1 MAAPSWLGPAAAWII
16 ALLCFVAGL
25 LGVWLPLVP
34 GLPLMALGAT
44 LFKVLQPD
52 RLSWI
57 TVGLFVLGAIL
68 GQAMELLASSW
79 AARRAGA
86 GKAGARGALLGAL
99 IGLFFGLP
107 GVLLGPPI
115 GALVGEWLV
124 RRQPFKQ
131 AAKAAGGAVLGL
143 FAGAF
148 GKSLLGWGLVL
159 VFLFDALWIHA
170 R

>member
-1 MAAPSWLGPAAAWII
+1 MHAFGPAFAWTI
-16 ALLCFVAGL
+16 ALLCFTLGL

-44 LFKVLQPD
+44 VFKVLQPE

-57 TVGLFVLGAIL
+57 TVILFILGAIL
-68 GQAMELLASSW
+68 GQVMEVMASGW
-79 AARRAGA
+79 AAKKAGA

-99 IGLFFGLP
+99 VGLFFGLP

-115 GALVGEWLV
+115 GALLGEWLV
-124 RRQPFKQ
+124 RRQPFKH
-131 AAKAAGGAVLGL
+131 AAKAATGAVIGL
-143 FAGAF
+143 FAGAL
-148 GKSLLGWGLVL
+148 GKFILGWGLVVIFL
-159 VFLFDALWIHA
+159 VDAIWIHG

>member
-1 MAAPSWLGPAAAWII
+1 MHAAAPWIAWIA
-16 ALLCFVAGL
+16 ALLCFTVGL

-68 GQAMELLASSW
+68 GQIMELMASGW
-79 AARRAGA
+79 AAKKAGA
-86 GKAGARGALLGAL
+86 GKAGARGALIGAL
-99 IGLFFGLP
+99 VGLFFGLP
-107 GVLLGPPI
+107 GVLLGPPL
-115 GALVGEWLV
+115 GALLGEWII
-124 RRQPFKQ
+124 RKQPFKR
-131 AAKAAGGAVLGL
+131 ALKAAAGAVIGL
-143 FAGAF
+143 FAGAL
-148 GKSLLGWGLVL
+148 GKFLMGWGLVL
-159 VFLFDALWIHA
+159 IFLVDAIWIHG

>member
-1 MAAPSWLGPAAAWII
+1 MQAVAPALAWIL
-16 ALLCFVAGL
+16 ALLCFTAGL

-57 TVGLFVLGAIL
+57 TVAVFVLGAIL
-68 GQAMELLASSW
+68 GQVMELMASGW
-79 AARRAGA
+79 AAKKAGA
-86 GKAGARGALLGAL
+86 GKAGSRGAIIGAL
-99 IGLFFGLP
+99 VGLFFGLP

-115 GALVGEWLV
+115 GALLGEWLV
-124 RRQPFKQ
+124 RRQPFKR
-131 AAKAAGGAVLGL
+131 AAKAAMGAVIGL

-148 GKSLLGWGLVL
+148 GKFLLGWGLVMIL
-159 VFLFDALWIHA
+159 LMDVFWIHG

>member
-1 MAAPSWLGPAAAWII
+1 MHAAAPWIAWIA
-16 ALLCFVAGL
+16 ALLCFTLGL

-68 GQAMELLASSW
+68 GQIMELMASGW
-79 AARRAGA
+79 AAKKAGA
-86 GKAGARGALLGAL
+86 GKAGARGALIGAL
-99 IGLFFGLP
+99 VGLFFGLP
-107 GVLLGPPI
+107 GVLLGPPL
-115 GALVGEWLV
+115 GALLGEWII
-124 RRQPFKQ
+124 RKQPFKR
-131 AAKAAGGAVLGL
+131 AAKAAAGAVIGL
-143 FAGAF
+143 FAGAL
-148 GKSLLGWGLVL
+148 GKFLMGWGLVL
-159 VFLFDALWIHA
+159 IFLVDAIWIHG

>member
-1 MAAPSWLGPAAAWII
+1 MQATAPVLAWVA
-16 ALLCFVAGL
+16 ALLCFTIGL

-34 GLPLMALGAT
+34 GLPLMALGAA

-57 TVGLFVLGAIL
+57 TVILFILGAIL
-68 GQAMELLASSW
+68 GQVMELMASGW
-79 AARRAGA
+79 AAKKAGA

-107 GVLLGPPI
+107 GVLLTAHRLTG
-115 GALVGEWLV
+115 G
-124 RRQPFKQ
+124 
-131 AAKAAGGAVLGL
+131 GGAVKAAAGAVIGL
-143 FAGAF
+143 FAGAL
-148 GKSLLGWGLVL
+148 GKFILGWGLVVIFL
-159 VFLFDALWIHA
+159 VDAMWIHG

>member
-1 MAAPSWLGPAAAWII
+1 MQATAPVLAWIA
-16 ALLCFVAGL
+16 ALLCFTIGL

-34 GLPLMALGAT
+34 GLPLMALGAA

-57 TVGLFVLGAIL
+57 TVGIFVLGAIL
-68 GQAMELLASSW
+68 GQIMELMASGW
-79 AARRAGA
+79 AAKKAGA

-107 GVLLGPPI
+107 GVLLGPPL
-115 GALVGEWLV
+115 GALLGEWLV
-124 RRQPFKQ
+124 RKQPFKQ
-131 AAKAAGGAVLGL
+131 AAKAAAGAVVGL
-143 FAGAF
+143 FAGAL
-148 GKSLLGWGLVL
+148 GKFLLGWGLVL
-159 VFLFDALWIHA
+159 IFFVDVFWIHG

>member
-1 MAAPSWLGPAAAWII
+1 MALAPVLAWTA
-16 ALLCFVAGL
+16 ALLCFTLGL

-57 TVGLFVLGAIL
+57 TVILFVLGAIL
-68 GQAMELLASSW
+68 GQVMELVASGW
-79 AARRAGA
+79 AAKKAGA

-99 IGLFFGLP
+99 LGLFFGLP
-107 GVLLGPPI
+107 GVLLGPPL
-115 GALVGEWLV
+115 GALMGEWIV
-124 RRQPFKQ
+124 RKQPFKQ
-131 AAKAAGGAVLGL
+131 AFKAALGAVLGL
-143 FAGAF
+143 FAGAL
-148 GKSLLGWGLVL
+148 GKFLLGWGLVVIFFVD
-159 VFLFDALWIHA
+159 VFWIHG

>member
-1 MAAPSWLGPAAAWII
+1 MQAAAPALAWVL
-16 ALLCFVAGL
+16 ALLCFTAGL

-57 TVGLFVLGAIL
+57 TVGVFILGAIL
-68 GQAMELLASSW
+68 GQILELTAYGW
-79 AARRAGA
+79 AARKSGA
-86 GKAGARGALLGAL
+86 GKAGSRGALIGAL
-99 IGLFFGLP
+99 VGLFFGLP

-115 GALVGEWLV
+115 GALLGEWV
-124 RRQPFKQ
+124 IRRQPFKQ
-131 AAKAAGGAVLGL
+131 AVRASMGAVLGL
-143 FAGAF
+143 FAGTF
-148 GKSLLGWGLVL
+148 GKFILGWGLVMIFL
-159 VFLFDALWIHA
+159 VDAIWIHG

>member
-1 MAAPSWLGPAAAWII
+1 MHAVAPWIAWVV
-16 ALLCFVAGL
+16 ALLCFTAGL

-34 GLPLMALGAT
+34 GLPLMALGVA

-57 TVGLFVLGAIL
+57 TVILFVLGAIL
-68 GQAMELLASSW
+68 GQIMELMASGW
-79 AARRAGA
+79 AAKKVGA

-99 IGLFFGLP
+99 LGLFFGLP

-115 GALVGEWLV
+115 GALLGEWVV

-131 AAKAAGGAVLGL
+131 ATKAAMGAVIGL
-143 FAGAF
+143 FAGAL
-148 GKSLLGWGLVL
+148 GKFLLGWGLVVIFL
-159 VFLFDALWIHA
+159 VDAIWIHG

>member
-1 MAAPSWLGPAAAWII
+1 MQTMAPALAWIL
-16 ALLCFVAGL
+16 ALLCFTVGL

-34 GLPLMALGAT
+34 GLPVMALGAT

-57 TVGLFVLGAIL
+57 TVTVCILGALL
-68 GQAMELLASSW
+68 GQVLELMASGW
-79 AARRAGA
+79 AAKQAGA
-86 GKAGARGALLGAL
+86 GKAGPRGAIIGA
-99 IGLFFGLP
+99 IAGLCFGLP

-115 GALVGEWLV
+115 GALLGEWIV

-131 AAKAAGGAVLGL
+131 AVKAAMGAVLGL

-148 GKSLLGWGLVL
+148 GKFILGWGLVMIFL
-159 VFLFDALWIHA
+159 VDAIWIHG

>member
-1 MAAPSWLGPAAAWII
+1 MQVATPWLAWVI
-16 ALLCFVAGL
+16 ALLCFTVGL

-57 TVGLFVLGAIL
+57 TVAIFVLGAII
-68 GQAMELLASSW
+68 GQIMELMASGW
-79 AARRAGA
+79 AAKKAGA

-107 GVLLGPPI
+107 GVLLGPPL
-115 GALVGEWLV
+115 GALLGEWVV

-131 AAKAAGGAVLGL
+131 AAKAALGAVIGL
-143 FAGAF
+143 FAGAL
-148 GKSLLGWGLVL
+148 GKFILGWGLV
-159 VFLFDALWIHA
+159 VIFFIDAMWIHG